1 MWYSRGVSDPIE
13 LEPPERPYKAILLL
27 GPPGSGK
34 GTQGRILAAI
44 PGFFHSA
51 TGDIFRS
58 LDLQSSAGRQVWQY
72 TSRGELVPDE
82 VTIGVWKQYI
92 RGMELIN
99 QFHPESEL
107 LILDGIPRSV
117 NQARLLDGTIDV
129 VKIIHLRAKTEKMV
143 ERLKRR
149 ALKENRVDDAS
160 DDVIRHRM
168 QVYKKTTRPILKHY
182 DKDLVTAI
190 DATQSQIG
198 VLRDIIAEI
207 VPLKE
212 QMDDALAGVEDHVPI
227 GVRGSTDTPPRIAA
241 ALGG

>member
-1 MWYSRGVSDPIE
+1 MTDASAQHPTR
-13 LEPPERPYKAILLL
+13 RYKAILLF

-58 LDLQSSAGRQVWQY
+58 LDLQSYAGRMVWQY

-82 VTIGVWKQYI
+82 VTIDVWKQYA

-107 LILDGIPRSV
+107 LVLDGIPRSV
-117 NQARLLDGTIDV
+117 GQAKLLDDTIEV
-129 VKIIHLRAKTEKMV
+129 VKIIHLRARTEKMV

-149 ALKENRVDDAS
+149 ALKENRVDDANDS
-160 DDVIRHRM
+160 VIRHRM
-168 QVYKKTTRPILKHY
+168 EVYKETTRPILDYY
-182 DKDLVTAI
+182 DKSLIAAI

-198 VLRDIIAEI
+198 VLRDIIAEL

-212 QMDDALAGVEDHVPI
+212 QMEDAIDGEPPQ
-227 GVRGSTDTPPRIAA
+227 VRGSKDSQPAIAT
-241 ALGG
+241 ALSGS